1 MLIEQEGVGLM
12 GDEKLL
18 KEIGQRIFVRR
29 KELQFTQEYVA
40 DQMNVS
46 VQMIS
51 NLEGGKKAIRPENL
65 VKVCNVLDV
74 STDYI
79 LTGNR
84 SEAEVTQLAAKL
96 SQLQDEDYHAI
107 SVLIDSLLKK

>member
-1 MLIEQEGVGLM
+1 MA
-12 GDEKLL
+12 DEKLL
-18 KEIGQRIFVRR
+18 KEIGQRIFTRR

-46 VQMIS
+46 AQMIS

-65 VKVCNVLDV
+65 VKVCSVLDV

-84 SEAEVTQLAAKL
+84 SEAEVNQLAVKL
-96 SQLQDEDYHAI
+96 SQLNDDDYSAI
-107 SVLIDSLLKK
+107 STLIESLLKK